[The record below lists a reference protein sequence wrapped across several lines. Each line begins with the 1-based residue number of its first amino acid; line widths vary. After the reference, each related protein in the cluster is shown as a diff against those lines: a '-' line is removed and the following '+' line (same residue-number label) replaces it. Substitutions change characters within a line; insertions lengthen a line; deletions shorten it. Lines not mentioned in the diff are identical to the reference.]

1 MNQNNLITFPLVVM
15 FIFAIV
21 GAPELLTAG
30 EGYEEI
36 TMEMTRSVSSD
47 QLDGMTAF
55 MVEITDHYLPPVSEG
70 DRDVIRW
77 MIKAELDYWF
87 GSKSGH
93 YYTADNLV
101 YAAEDVYPEYLT
113 ENQVLEIIRID
124 PEWLEEMQVL
134 YGRGLGLDQ
143 VIIFVGL
150 ITGLIALA
158 AIVGLRVFGS
168 GIAGVSVKIIISFT
182 AFFLLW
188 GILTAFSYPYL
199 LGEYTIPIF
208 GPLIWVS
215 LTFSYTLGLMMGL
228 QGGGED
234 EE

>member
-1 MNQNNLITFPLVVM
+1 MNTNNLITFPLVVM

-21 GAPELLTAG
+21 GAPELLAG

-36 TMEMTRSVSSD
+36 TMEMTRPVSSD
-47 QLDGMTAF
+47 QLNGMTAF
-55 MVEITDHYLPPVSEG
+55 MMEITDHYLPPVSEG

-87 GSKSGH
+87 ESKSGH

-101 YAAEDVYPEYLT
+101 YAAENEYPDYLT
-113 ENQVLEIIRID
+113 SAQVLAIIRID

-134 YGRGLGLDQ
+134 YGRGLGLDK

-188 GILTAFSYPYL
+188 GILTAFSYSYL

-208 GPLIWVS
+208 GPFIWVS
-215 LTFSYTLGLMMGL
+215 LTFSYTLGLMMSL